1 MILNAAL
8 TSSSVGGGSFIL
20 SAGNNVTIGAA
31 ITASGGSVMLS
42 AGNNGTGPG
51 VAGGTVNFA
60 AGAVTAANFA
70 VHFNPV
76 NYTTT
81 SAEIAAYRAKATLTG
96 TYDARAWAFINNAS
110 ATAQNKTYDGTTNA
124 TLNTPFTLLAGP
136 DGSTQGQIVSLV
148 AGASNFNSKDVTTAN
163 TVSFTGYGLA
173 GSDVGS
179 YALFSQPANQAAQIT
194 PASVTITGMAANNKV
209 YDGTLLATLSN
220 VGSVATGIVGEALV
234 LNGPLA
240 GNLQFNDPNVLLANS
255 VTGTGYSLADGVGGL
270 ASNYAL
276 TATTSTAAAQ
286 ITPAS
291 LAITAD
297 AQGKVYG
304 TAEPAL
310 TYTTGAFQFGD
321 TAASVL
327 SGALSRAVG
336 ENVGSYVISQN
347 SLASNANYTVAYT
360 GNNLSITPAALN
372 VVANPQSKLFGASD
386 PALTFIVTGL
396 VNNPALGIADTASTV
411 LSGVLSRTPGESVLG
426 GPYTINQGSLMVN
439 SNYTLGFTQ
448 NSLIITGGVVAA
460 PVLGFDPGQIIFA
473 GIINND
479 YYHRPGNFW
488 HISLNYN
495 NADLGFDVMRGTND
509 SNSRLNRSVEGCNS
523 VSGGGPCETWAFPQQ
538 REKDDEK

>member
-1 MILNAAL
+1 MIARTQHVSTLWRQRSVAVALVCVVATNLTGLDLNAAISTPNIIFSDYGVLNSIITTGQVVAQLNSANVTLQANNDITVAAAIDASGNTVGKALTLQAGHDVILNAAL
-8 TSSSVGGGSFIL
+8 TSSSLGGGSFIL

-60 AGAVTAANFA
+60 AGAVTAANFS

-110 ATAQNKTYDGTTNA
+110 ATAQNKTYDGTANA
-124 TLNTPFTLLAGP
+124 TLNTPFTFLAGP
-136 DGSTQGQIVSLV
+136 DGSTPGQIVSLV

-240 GNLQFNDPNVLLANS
+240 GNLQFNDPNVPLANR

-286 ITPAS
+286 ITPVS
-291 LAITAD
+291 VTITAD
-297 AQGKVYG
+297 ALGKVYG

-310 TYTTGAFQFGD
+310 TYTT
-321 TAASVL
+321 
-327 SGALSRAVG
+327 
-336 ENVGSYVISQN
+336 
-347 SLASNANYTVAYT
+347 
-360 GNNLSITPAALN
+360 
-372 VVANPQSKLFGASD
+372 
-386 PALTFIVTGL
+386 
-396 VNNPALGIADTASTV
+396 
-411 LSGVLSRTPGESVLG
+411 
-426 GPYTINQGSLMVN
+426 
-439 SNYTLGFTQ
+439 
-448 NSLIITGGVVAA
+448 
-460 PVLGFDPGQIIFA
+460 
-473 GIINND
+473 
-479 YYHRPGNFW
+479 RP
-488 HISLNYN
+488 
-495 NADLGFDVMRGTND
+495 
-509 SNSRLNRSVEGCNS
+509 SNSV
-523 VSGGGPCETWAFPQQ
+523 TPQ
-538 REKDDEK
+538 RAY